1 MWAKVLQVVLL
12 IKRICKG
19 AAALILFL
27 LLFVAAAFIYLDH
40 QEVKQDVVQ
49 LQNIDQEVVF
59 FYRDDCPDCQKIFN
73 KVYLSGAVSSDQ
85 INVNLKQE
93 KNRKYISSYN
103 IDQVPT
109 IIHKG
114 KRYVGV
120 KEIKKF
126 LNNRSYF

>member
-1 MWAKVLQVVLL
+1 MVLL
-12 IKRICKG
+12 IKQICKG
-19 AAALILFL
+19 AAALILFF
-27 LLFVAAAFIYLDH
+27 LLFVSAVFIYLDH
-40 QEVKQDVVQ
+40 QEGKQDVVQ

-73 KVYLSGAVSSDQ
+73 QVYLSGAASGDQ

-120 KEIKKF
+120 KEINKF